1 MAKKRFYPK
10 KPKVETLLAD
20 ADFRRWYDQLGNGA
34 SSTAD
39 SWSRRLRGFCIQSNV
54 RPKELL
60 ALDGRALRDLF
71 IDYIAAEQKR
81 GSAGSYIAFTLKVV
95 RSWLRFND
103 RETPGRL
110 KIRGADRVLEE
121 TAVSQQQ
128 LSAILDHASAR
139 EKVAVSLM
147 AMSGIRPEVLGNFL
161 GDDGLRIRDFP
172 DLQIKGKEVAF
183 GKVPA
188 RLIVRRDLSKAGHT
202 YSSFLSAE
210 GTTHLENYLNARLRG
225 GERLGPESAIITPE
239 RAKKEFIRTTNIGD
253 LVRNA
258 LRGAGFG
265 TMRPYVLRTT
275 FATRLLTCENSGK
288 LPHTFAVFW
297 MGHQGEMTSRYSVN
311 RGALPAD
318 LIEDMRKAYGRC
330 ESTLSTIPVRNES
343 GNTIKLL
350 LMVAGMTQDEAD
362 KLDVSSMSNE
372 ELGKLAEATKARQS
386 AQGPP
391 PGQRAVGL
399 VEVEGLLVQGW
410 EYVGPLGADKAILRL
425 PAVSNRPAHVPLSS
439 EAGPVG
445 LRIAGPS
452 E

>member
-1 MAKKRFYPK
+1 MAKKRFYPR
-10 KPKVETLLAD
+10 KPNVDALLAD
-20 ADFRRWYDQLGNGA
+20 ADFRRWHDQLGNGA
-34 SSTAD
+34 TSTAD
-39 SWSRRLRGFCIQSNV
+39 SWSRRLRGFCLQAKV
-54 RPKELL
+54 TPKELL
-60 ALDGRALRDLF
+60 KLDGRALRDLF
-71 IDYIAAEQKR
+71 IDYIAEEQKR

-103 RETPGRL
+103 REAPARL

-161 GDDGLRIRDFP
+161 GDDGLRIRDLP
-172 DLQIKGKEVAF
+172 DLQIKGKEVTF
-183 GKVPA
+183 GKVPV
-188 RLIVRRDLSKAGHT
+188 RVVVRRDLSKAGHT
-202 YSSFLSAE
+202 YLSFLTAE
-210 GTTHLENYLNARLRG
+210 GTTHLANYLNARLRG

-239 RAKKEFIRTTNIGD
+239 RAKKVFIRTTNIGD

-311 RGALPAD
+311 RGTLPAD
-318 LIEDMRKAYGRC
+318 LVEDMRKAYGRC
-330 ESTLSTIPVRNES
+330 ESTLSTIPVKSEA
-343 GNTIKLL
+343 GDMVKLL
-350 LMVAGMTQDEAD
+350 LMVNGMTQEEAD
-362 KLDVSSMSNE
+362 RLDVSAMTNA
-372 ELGKLAEATKARQS
+372 ELLKLAEDTKTRQTTKA
-386 AQGPP
+386 AP
-391 PGQRAVGL
+391 PGQRAVAL
-399 VEVEGLLVQGW
+399 LEVEGLLEQGW
-410 EYVGPLGADKAILRL
+410 EYVGPLGQERAILRL
-425 PAVSNRPAHVPLSS
+425 PTHTPSGSPLPVPNRN
-439 EAGPVG
+439 
-445 LRIAGPS
+445 
-452 E
+452 

>member
-10 KPKVETLLAD
+10 KPNVDALLAD
-20 ADFRRWYDQLGNGA
+20 PDFRRWHDQLGNGS

-39 SWSRRLRGFCIQSNV
+39 SWSRRLRGFCIQSKV
-54 RPKELL
+54 TPKELL
-60 ALDGRALRDLF
+60 KLDGRALRDLF
-71 IDYIAAEQKR
+71 IDYIAEEQKR

-103 RETPGRL
+103 REAPARL
-110 KIRGADRVLEE
+110 KIKDSDRVLEE
-121 TAVSQQQ
+121 TALSQQQ

-161 GDDGLRIRDFP
+161 GDDGLRIRDLP
-172 DLQIKGKEVAF
+172 DLQIKGKEVTF

-188 RLIVRRDLSKAGHT
+188 RVVVRRDLSKAGHT
-202 YSSFLSAE
+202 YLSFLTAE
-210 GTTHLENYLNARLRG
+210 GTTHLANYLSARLRS
-225 GERLGPESAIITPE
+225 GERLGPESAVITPE

-275 FATRLLTCENSGK
+275 FATRLLTCENLGK

-318 LIEDMRKAYGRC
+318 LIEDMRKAYARC
-330 ESTLSTIPVRNES
+330 ESTLSTIPVKNE
-343 GNTIKLL
+343 TEDLVKLL
-350 LMVAGMTQDEAD
+350 LMVNGMTQEEAD
-362 KLDVSSMSNE
+362 RLDLSTKSTP
-372 ELGKLAEATKARQS
+372 ELLKLAEETKARQDAKAAS
-386 AQGPP
+386 
-391 PGQRAVGL
+391 PGQRAVAL
-399 VEVEGLLVQGW
+399 LEVEGLLEQGW
-410 EYVGPLGADKAILRL
+410 EYVGPLGQERAILRAPVRRGDSLVVLRPELGGGRITL
-425 PAVSNRPAHVPLSS
+425 P
-439 EAGPVG
+439 
-445 LRIAGPS
+445 
-452 E
+452 